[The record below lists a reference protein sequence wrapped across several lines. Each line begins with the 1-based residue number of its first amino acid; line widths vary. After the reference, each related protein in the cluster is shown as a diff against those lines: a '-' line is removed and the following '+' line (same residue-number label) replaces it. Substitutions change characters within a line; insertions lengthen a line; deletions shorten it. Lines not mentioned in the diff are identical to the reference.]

1 LSGSKGENITHYS
14 FKRKLATELNMAQ
27 NQYWNRKIVLITGGS
42 SGIGLAVAKQLTSA
56 GAQVWLAA
64 RRHELLEAA
73 LKEVQAA
80 RRDPS
85 QLCGIV
91 PADVSD
97 SQQATRVVETVTKS
111 AGVPDV
117 VINSAGISQPGY
129 VQELSPEVFERLMQV
144 NYLGT
149 VYVTAAALPAMM
161 KRGSGHIINISS
173 MAGYLGVFG
182 YSAYGATK
190 FAVAGYSEVL
200 RAEMKPHGLRVSVA
214 FPPDTD
220 TPQLAYEEP
229 FKPAETKA
237 ISGNAKALSAE
248 KVARSILQQAEKG
261 YFMIFPGTDS
271 RLFYLLASKLPKS
284 LVFAILDQMAASGK
298 KHKNA

>member
-1 LSGSKGENITHYS
+1 
-14 FKRKLATELNMAQ
+14 MAQ
-27 NQYWNRKIVLITGGS
+27 NQYWNNKVVLVTGGS
-42 SGIGLAVAKQLTSA
+42 SGIGLAAAKQLSEA
-56 GAQVWLAA
+56 GAHVWLAA
-64 RRHELLEAA
+64 RRLEVLDAA
-73 LKEVQAA
+73 LKEVLAV

-85 QLCGIV
+85 QLCGII

-97 SQQATRVVETVTKS
+97 PKQAAQIVETVTKS
-111 AGVPDV
+111 AGTPDV
-117 VINSAGISQPGY
+117 LFNSAGITQPGY
-129 VQELSPEVFERLMQV
+129 VQELSMEVFERLMQV
-144 NYLGT
+144 NYFGT
-149 VYVTAAALPAMM
+149 VYVTSAVLPAML

-190 FAVAGYSEVL
+190 FAVAGFSEVL
-200 RAEMKPHGLRVSVA
+200 RAEMKSHGIRVSVA

-261 YFMIFPGTDS
+261 NFMIFPGTDS
-271 RLFYLLASKLPKS
+271 RLFYLLTSKLPKS
-284 LVFAILDQMAASGK
+284 LVFAILDNMAASGK
-298 KHKNA
+298 KKKNI

>member
-1 LSGSKGENITHYS
+1 
-14 FKRKLATELNMAQ
+14 MAQ
-27 NQYWNRKIVLITGGS
+27 NQYWDKKVVLITGGS
-42 SGIGLAVAKQLTSA
+42 SGIGLAAAKQLASA
-56 GAQVWLAA
+56 GAHVWLAA
-64 RRHELLEAA
+64 RRPELLETA

-85 QLCGIV
+85 QLCGV
-91 PADVSD
+91 VSADVSD
-97 SQQATRVVETVTKS
+97 PKEAARIVETVTKA

-117 VINSAGISQPGY
+117 LINSAGISQPGY
-129 VQELSPEVFERLMQV
+129 VQELSPQVFERVMKV
-144 NYLGT
+144 NFLGT
-149 VYVTAAALPAMM
+149 VYVIGAALPAMM
-161 KRGSGHIINISS
+161 NRGSGHIINLSS

-190 FAVAGYSEVL
+190 YAVAGYSEVL

-237 ISGNAKALSAE
+237 ISGNAKALSAD
-248 KVARSILQQAEKG
+248 KVARAILQQAEKG
-261 YFMIFPGTDS
+261 YFMIFPGTDA
-271 RLFYLLASKLPKS
+271 RLFYLVTTKLPKS
-284 LVFAILDQMAASGK
+284 LVFFILDQIAASGK
-298 KHKNA
+298 KSIKAS

>member
-1 LSGSKGENITHYS
+1 
-14 FKRKLATELNMAQ
+14 MAQ
-27 NQYWNRKIVLITGGS
+27 NQYWNNKVILITGGS
-42 SGIGLAVAKQLTSA
+42 SGIGLAAATQLASV

-64 RRHELLEAA
+64 RRRELLEAA
-73 LKEVQAA
+73 LKEVLEA
-80 RRDPS
+80 RRDLS

-91 PADVSD
+91 LADVSD
-97 SQQATRVVETVTKS
+97 SQQAARAFETVTKS

-117 VINSAGISQPGY
+117 LINSAGISQPGY

-149 VYVTAAALPAMM
+149 VYVTGAALPAMM
-161 KRGSGHIINISS
+161 KRGSGHIINLSS

-190 FAVAGYSEVL
+190 YAVAGYSEVL
-200 RAEMKPHGLRVSVA
+200 RAEMKPHGIRVSVA

-229 FKPAETKA
+229 FKPAEMKA
-237 ISGNAKALSAE
+237 IAGNAKALSAE

-261 YFMIFPGTDS
+261 HFMIFPGTDA
-271 RLFYLLASKLPKS
+271 RLFYLASSKLPKS
-284 LVFAILDQMAASGK
+284 LVFAILDRMAASGK
-298 KHKNA
+298 KSKNSSTPSALR

>member
-1 LSGSKGENITHYS
+1 MVTD
-14 FKRKLATELNMAQ
+14 Q
-27 NQYWNRKIVLITGGS
+27 NKYWDKKVVLVTGGS
-42 SGIGLAVAKQLTSA
+42 SGIGLAAAKQLAAA
-56 GAQVWLAA
+56 GAHVWLAA
-64 RRHELLEAA
+64 RREQLLQTA
-73 LKEVQAA
+73 LKEVEAA
-80 RRDPS
+80 RQDLS

-97 SQQATRVVETVTKS
+97 SQQSARVIEIVTKS

-117 VINSAGISQPGY
+117 IINSAGITQPGY
-129 VQELSPEVFERLMQV
+129 IQELSLDVFERLMRV
-144 NYLGT
+144 NYFGT
-149 VYVTAAALPAMM
+149 VYITTSVLPVML

-182 YSAYGATK
+182 YSAYVASK
-190 FAVAGYSEVL
+190 YAVTGFSEVL
-200 RAEMKPHGLRVSVA
+200 RAEMKPHGIRVSVA

-237 ISGNAKALSAE
+237 ISGNAKALPAD

-261 YFMIFPGTDS
+261 HFMIFPGTDS
-271 RLFYLLASKLPKS
+271 RLFYLLSSKLPKN
-284 LVFAILDQMAASGK
+284 LVFTVLDMMAKSGK
-298 KHKNA
+298 KNNKT